1 MLPPF
6 TPTQR
11 TRAVPG
17 RRPAGYTTRVKI
29 GAVAKVLNVPVPT
42 IRRWT
47 QEFAAGL
54 SLGARAGDGAVR
66 VFTHEDVL
74 LLRAVRD
81 VLAGDISYAAAR
93 RKLTDQGKLHP
104 SEPTGQPA
112 PAVADGPA
120 DEEEREHA
128 VRFVRT
134 IIDDAMAPHLA
145 RIATLE
151 QQVHELRE
159 VVNNADPSQRRRW
172 PFKG

>member
-1 MLPPF
+1 
-6 TPTQR
+6 
-11 TRAVPG
+11 
-17 RRPAGYTTRVKI
+17 VKI

-54 SLGARAGDGAVR
+54 SVGARAGDGTVR

-93 RKLTDQGKLHP
+93 RKLTDQGKLQAPEQTVQPP
-104 SEPTGQPA
+104 SESA
-112 PAVADGPA
+112 AVDGPA
-120 DEEEREHA
+120 DDEEREHA
-128 VRFVRT
+128 IRFVRT
-134 IIDDAMAPHLA
+134 IVDDVIAPHLA

-151 QQVHELRE
+151 QQVHELRD
-159 VVNNADPSQRRRW
+159 VVNSSDPSQRRRW